1 MVPGV
6 YQTFNK
12 LPLFGQERISSIFQ
26 MNESVETK
34 LEFEAG
40 AFIHS
45 FIRSSLYKSVVV
57 AQ

>member
-45 FIRSSLYKSVVV
+45 FIRSSL
-57 AQ
+57 